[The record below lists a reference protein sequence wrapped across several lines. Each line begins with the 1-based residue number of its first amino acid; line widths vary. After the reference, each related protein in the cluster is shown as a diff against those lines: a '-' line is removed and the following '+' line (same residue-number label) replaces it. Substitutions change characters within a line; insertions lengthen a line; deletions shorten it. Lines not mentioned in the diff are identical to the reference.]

1 MDIVLASNSP
11 RRQELLTSLNVNFI
25 SLPSDIDETKYV
37 HNLPT
42 KRAMLLA
49 LAKAQD
55 VADKIS
61 APSLVVGAD
70 TLIYKDEVIG
80 KPQNEADAFKIL
92 KKLQGTDHEVITG
105 LAVLRTSD
113 KRQKVIWEKTLVS
126 MSPMTDEEIWKY
138 ISTGEPM
145 DKAGA
150 YAIQGRASLYITKI
164 RGCYY
169 NVVGLPIHRLWR
181 ILREFG
187 IEI

>member
-11 RRQELLTSLNVNFI
+11 RRQELLANLNINFT
-25 SLPSDIDETKYV
+25 SLPSDIDESKYI
-37 HNLPT
+37 HDTPA

-61 APSLVVGAD
+61 APSLIVGAD
-70 TLIYKDEVIG
+70 TLIYKDEIIG
-80 KPQNEADAFKIL
+80 KPKDEEDAFKIL
-92 KKLQGTDHEVITG
+92 KKLQGADHEVITG
-105 LAVLRTSD
+105 LAVISTSD
-113 KRQKVIWEKTLVS
+113 RRQRVTWEKTLVS

-150 YAIQGRASLYITKI
+150 YAIQGRASLYITEI

-169 NVVGLPIHRLWR
+169 NVVGLPIHRLWEVFK
-181 ILREFG
+181 EFHV
-187 IEI
+187 EI